1 MSNETPRAPQQRE
14 RRGTIRPRYLSLGI
28 FLVLAVAMVGLT
40 LHTVQGVALEPA
52 QCVALAVVVVL
63 LAAVSSWI
71 ISAA

>member
-1 MSNETPRAPQQRE
+1 MSDETPRAPQQRG

-52 QCVALAVVVVL
+52 QRMALAVVVVL